1 MAGITLWKRST
12 SSAPPGTPVR
22 KAASWE
28 LIVELANKK
37 MAAEPGLTFNEAI
50 VAVVREQPDLYN
62 AYTAEQRGL
71 AVKASTTT
79 EKGHHQMSAYEQIET
94 LAKGK
99 IQKGVHSD
107 FGQALQAVCRERPD
121 LYAKY
126 SHEQTFIPQGATVAT
141 GGAAVERLQGMADE
155 LVRKGQ
161 ATPDTALSTVL
172 ATPAG
177 QALRQA
183 YYRDHPHLLR
193 G

>member
-1 MAGITLWKRST
+1 
-12 SSAPPGTPVR
+12 
-22 KAASWE
+22 
-28 LIVELANKK
+28 
-37 MAAEPGLTFNEAI
+37 MAAEPGLTCAEA
-50 VAVVREQPDLYN
+50 VAAVCQEHSDLYN

-71 AVKASTTT
+71 AVKALTTT
-79 EKGHHQMSAYEQIET
+79 EKGQHQMTAWTEIET

-99 IQKGVHSD
+99 VQKGVHSD
-107 FGQALQAVCRERPD
+107 FGQALDAVCRERPD

-126 SHEQTFIPQGATVAT
+126 SHEQTFTPPGATVAT